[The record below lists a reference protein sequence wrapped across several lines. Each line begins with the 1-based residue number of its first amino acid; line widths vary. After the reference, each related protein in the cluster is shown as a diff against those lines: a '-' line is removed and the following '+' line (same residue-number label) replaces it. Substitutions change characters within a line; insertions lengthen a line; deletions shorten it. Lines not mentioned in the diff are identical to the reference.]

1 MTYPIAKL
9 EGLTAVDAKKL
20 RSVGIRTTDAF
31 LEAAHT
37 SKGRKVLAAKTG
49 FSEQQLL
56 EWANIADY
64 MRIPGLGNGKTKL
77 LRAAGV
83 TEFIHLRSHPIEV
96 LTRLQHLLGIG
107 R

>member
-1 MTYPIAKL
+1 MIVLCSSDLEYLAVAGGLFGELQSRGLHVPVLIAGNP
-9 EGLTAVDAKKL
+9 ESA
-20 RSVGIRTTDAF
+20 
-31 LEAAHT
+31 
-37 SKGRKVLAAKTG
+37 
-49 FSEQQLL
+49 SE
-56 EWANIADY
+56 
-64 MRIPGLGNGKTKL
+64 

>member
-37 SKGRKVLAAKTG
+37 SKGRKALAAKTG

-56 EWANIADY
+56 E
-64 MRIPGLGNGKTKL
+64 
-77 LRAAGV
+77 
-83 TEFIHLRSHPIEV
+83 
-96 LTRLQHLLGIG
+96 
-107 R
+107 